1 MSTSTKKLIFL
12 LLIPVS
18 TAETCTTGANSKQD
32 LNSVIAAQK
41 AAQQRKKYVLKANKV
56 KVVPKNVK
64 QPIATDTPDPAATGH
79 MNRCNQQEAID
90 ERDNAKTDIDNEDKG
105 KNKNETAK
113 TSYKEWFINLVKKF
127 KGKKSKSKE
136 Q

>member
-18 TAETCTTGANSKQD
+18 TAETCTTGANPKQD
-32 LNSVIAAQK
+32 VNSVIAAQK

-113 TSYKEWFINLVKKF
+113 TFFKRCINLVKKNIF
-127 KGKKSKSKE
+127 NKSKSKE